1 MASKVLELLW
11 TIAHDQ
17 HLPNEI
23 IDQALTAHL
32 KILDYS
38 CLQEKEKT
46 KLFWLD
52 KCMDEVKHDRGH
64 VIISLKQLREICMQF
79 HEGVFAQNIPRM
91 PGPHNRTGVI
101 DILEKKYELIRVV
114 TENLCQYMEK
124 TKKCKDNINPEEF
137 YPDDRFNHNQQI
149 HERLNFLKFVLKEG
163 RLYLLTEYSKMIWI
177 SLAEQAVFPNDREQ
191 CFRWFA
197 EIIDEEDFE
206 PRAAQDFFQN
216 HLMKLEPN
224 LLTDLGMR

>member
-1 MASKVLELLW
+1 MANKVLELLW

-46 KLFWLD
+46 KLLWLD
-52 KCMDEVKHDRGH
+52 KFMDEVKHDRGH

-91 PGPHNRTGVI
+91 PGPQNRIGVI
-101 DILEKKYELIRVV
+101 DILEKKYELTRVV
-114 TENLCQYMEK
+114 TENLCQYMENARK
-124 TKKCKDNINPEEF
+124 YKEESKLNLSSEEY
-137 YPDDRFNHNQQI
+137 YPDGRFNHNQQI
-149 HERLNFLKFVLKEG
+149 HERLNFLKFTLKEG
-163 RLYLLTEYSKMIWI
+163 RLYLCTEYSKMIWI
-177 SLAEQAVFPNDREQ
+177 SLAEQAIYPNDREQ

-197 EIIDEEDFE
+197 EVKINERI
-206 PRAAQDFFQN
+206 FF
-216 HLMKLEPN
+216 LFK
-224 LLTDLGMR
+224 